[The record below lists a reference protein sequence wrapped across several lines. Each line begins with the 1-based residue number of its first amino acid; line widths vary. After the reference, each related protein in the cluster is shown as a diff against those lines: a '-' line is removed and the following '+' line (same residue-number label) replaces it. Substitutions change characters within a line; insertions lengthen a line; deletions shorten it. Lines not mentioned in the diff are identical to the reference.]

1 LQARA
6 TDITGAT
13 QPAAVTSNTFGY
25 LFDGIVR
32 HPVTT
37 V

>member
-1 LQARA
+1 VQARA

-13 QPAAVTSNTFGY
+13 QPATATFNMLGY
-25 LFDGIVR
+25 QFDGIVR

-37 V
+37 A